1 MSTDAHERPQTD
13 ERLLVVIINRLLLH
27 YNNEMLKLIQKW
39 YLLQR
44 LKAWAQARLR
54 ICAVSTEPLLS
65 TPAQLGNRGRF
76 KSNLDDLVPLDNYFL
91 HTG

>member
-39 YLLQR
+39 YLWHR
-44 LKAWAQARLR
+44 LKARAQARLR
-54 ICAVSTEPLLS
+54 ICAGSPEPLLFAH
-65 TPAQLGNRGRF
+65 AQ
-76 KSNLDDLVPLDNYFL
+76 
-91 HTG
+91 